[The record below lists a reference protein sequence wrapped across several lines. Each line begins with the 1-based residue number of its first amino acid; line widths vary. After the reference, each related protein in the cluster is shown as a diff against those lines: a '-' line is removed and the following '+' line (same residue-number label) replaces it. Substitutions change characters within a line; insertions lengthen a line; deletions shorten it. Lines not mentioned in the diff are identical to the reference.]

1 MTVEPYLGC
10 PFAGSRFDYIN
21 RRGEEIMS
29 KKHSKMSLPVQMVIG
44 LVLGVIVGSMTS
56 AEFTAAYLRPFGQL
70 FITLIRM
77 VVVPLVLATIIAGA
91 AGIHDLSKLGRVATK
106 TLVYYFLT
114 TGVAVAIGLFLANI
128 MQPGIGL
135 DLSTKG
141 LEAKQ
146 ITPPSLIQTLL
157 NIVPMNPIDAL
168 AKGNMLQVIFFAVI
182 FGFAL
187 SSLGETGKP
196 LLRIFELIGD
206 VMIRMTNMVMMYAP
220 IGVFG
225 LMAYT
230 VSMHGLSVLLPL
242 IKLVLVMYLAC
253 ILQILIVYLPC
264 VKVTGLTPSRFLKGL
279 ASPMMIAFTTC
290 SSAAALSTTLLSVQ
304 KLGASRSVSSFSIPL
319 GNTIN
324 MDGAAIY
331 MGIAAI
337 FAAEVYGIPMPLDRQ
352 LTVILLAVLAS
363 IGSMG
368 VPGAALIMITMVFTQ
383 VGIPLEAIAL
393 VAGVDRIMDM
403 ARTTINVLG
412 DATGALFVSKL
423 ESDFDP
429 ERGERLAAAE

>member
-1 MTVEPYLGC
+1 
-10 PFAGSRFDYIN
+10 
-21 RRGEEIMS
+21 MS

-44 LVLGVIVGSMTS
+44 LILGVIVGSMTS

-114 TGVAVAIGLFLANI
+114 TGVAVGIGLLLANI

-135 DLSTKG
+135 DLSTEG
-141 LEAKQ
+141 LKAKQ

-157 NIVPMNPIDAL
+157 DIVPMNPIDAL

-206 VMIRMTNMVMMYAP
+206 VMIYAP

-225 LMAYT
+225 LISYT
-230 VSMHGLSVLLPL
+230 VSQHGLKVLLPL
-242 IKLVLVMYLAC
+242 GKLILVSAIASVLHV
-253 ILQILIVYLPC
+253 LICYSPLVKYVVRIPLP
-264 VKVTGLTPSRFLKGL
+264 TFFRGIFEPWL
-279 ASPMMIAFTTC
+279 IAFTTC
-290 SSAAALSTTLLSVQ
+290 SSAAALPTNLQSVRR
-304 KLGASRSVSSFSIPL
+304 LGASKGVASFSIPL

-324 MDGAAIY
+324 MDGTAIY
-331 MGIAAI
+331 MGVAAV
-337 FAAEVYGIPMPLDRQ
+337 FAAEVYGIPLTLSDQ
-352 LTVILLAVLAS
+352 LTVMLMGLLAS
-363 IGSMG
+363 IGTAG
-368 VPGAALIMITMVFTQ
+368 VPGAGLIMVSLVFTQ
-383 VGIPLEAIAL
+383 IRIPLEALALIA
-393 VAGVDRIMDM
+393 GIDRVLDM
-403 ARTTINVLG
+403 IRTSINVLG
-412 DATGALFVSKL
+412 DATGALLVSKL
-423 ESDFDP
+423 EGDLGKEPFEENEDASELNTGTETF
-429 ERGERLAAAE
+429 E

>member
-1 MTVEPYLGC
+1 
-10 PFAGSRFDYIN
+10 
-21 RRGEEIMS
+21 MS

-157 NIVPMNPIDAL
+157 NIVPMNPHTMPL
-168 AKGNMLQVIFFAVI
+168 PKGNMLQVIFFAVI

-187 SSLGETGKP
+187 TS
-196 LLRIFELIGD
+196 
-206 VMIRMTNMVMMYAP
+206 
-220 IGVFG
+220 
-225 LMAYT
+225 
-230 VSMHGLSVLLPL
+230 
-242 IKLVLVMYLAC
+242 
-253 ILQILIVYLPC
+253 
-264 VKVTGLTPSRFLKGL
+264 
-279 ASPMMIAFTTC
+279 
-290 SSAAALSTTLLSVQ
+290 
-304 KLGASRSVSSFSIPL
+304 PL
-319 GNTIN
+319 GQT
-324 MDGAAIY
+324 GQTAA
-331 MGIAAI
+331 
-337 FAAEVYGIPMPLDRQ
+337 
-352 LTVILLAVLAS
+352 
-363 IGSMG
+363 
-368 VPGAALIMITMVFTQ
+368 
-383 VGIPLEAIAL
+383 
-393 VAGVDRIMDM
+393 
-403 ARTTINVLG
+403 
-412 DATGALFVSKL
+412 
-423 ESDFDP
+423 SDF
-429 ERGERLAAAE
+429 

>member
-1 MTVEPYLGC
+1 MK
-10 PFAGSRFDYIN
+10 GSR
-21 RRGEEIMS
+21 
-29 KKHSKMSLPVQMVIG
+29 MSLPTQMAIG
-44 LVLGVIVGSMTS
+44 MVLGI
-56 AEFTAAYLRPFGQL
+56 AAGALTPAMGLDPSWYKPVGQL
-70 FITLIRM
+70 FINLVRM
-77 VVVPLVLATIIAGA
+77 VVVPLVLTTLVAGA
-91 AGIHDLSKLGRVATK
+91 ASVGDVSKLGRVAGK
-106 TLVYYFLT
+106 TLAYYLVT
-114 TGVAVAIGLFLANI
+114 TAVAVVIGLSV
-128 MQPGIGL
+128 IG
-135 DLSTKG
+135 DKG
-141 LEAKQ
+141 KQ
-146 ITPPSLIQTLL
+146 VLH
-157 NIVPMNPIDAL
+157 
-168 AKGNMLQVIFFAVI
+168 FFDGA
-182 FGFAL
+182 A
-187 SSLGETGKP
+187 
-196 LLRIFELIGD
+196 D
-206 VMIRMTNMVMMYAP
+206 VMIKVTGFVMLYAP

-264 VKVTGLTPSRFLKGL
+264 VKVTGLPFRQYFKGL

-304 KLGASRSVSSFSIPL
+304 KLGASRSVSTFSIPL

-352 LTVILLAVLAS
+352 LTVLLLAVLAS

>member
-1 MTVEPYLGC
+1 
-10 PFAGSRFDYIN
+10 
-21 RRGEEIMS
+21 MS

-225 LMAYT
+225 LK
-230 VSMHGLSVLLPL
+230 VLLPL
-242 IKLVLVMYLAC
+242 GKLILVSAIASVLHVIICYSPLVKYVVR
-253 ILQILIVYLPC
+253 IPLPTFFRG
-264 VKVTGLTPSRFLKGL
+264 VFEPWL
-279 ASPMMIAFTTC
+279 IAFTTC
-290 SSAAALSTTLLSVQ
+290 SSAAALPTNLQSVRR
-304 KLGASRSVSSFSIPL
+304 LGASKGVASFSIPL

-324 MDGAAIY
+324 MDGTAIY
-331 MGIAAI
+331 MGVAAV
-337 FAAEVYGIPMPLDRQ
+337 FAAEVYGIPLTLSDQ
-352 LTVILLAVLAS
+352 LTVMLMGLLAS
-363 IGSMG
+363 IGTAG
-368 VPGAALIMITMVFTQ
+368 VPGAGLIMVSLVFTQ
-383 VGIPLEAIAL
+383 ISIPLEALALIA
-393 VAGVDRIMDM
+393 GIDRVLDM
-403 ARTTINVLG
+403 IRTSINVLG
-412 DATGALFVSKL
+412 DATGALLVSKL
-423 ESDFDP
+423 EGDLNTEPF
-429 ERGERLAAAE
+429 AENEDVSELNTGTETFE

>member
-1 MTVEPYLGC
+1 
-10 PFAGSRFDYIN
+10 
-21 RRGEEIMS
+21 MS

-324 MDGAAIY
+324 MDGTAIY
-331 MGIAAI
+331 MGVAAV
-337 FAAEVYGIPMPLDRQ
+337 FAAEVYGIPLTLSDQ
-352 LTVILLAVLAS
+352 LTVMLMGLLAS
-363 IGSMG
+363 IGTAG
-368 VPGAALIMITMVFTQ
+368 VPGAGLIMVSLVFTQ
-383 VGIPLEAIAL
+383 ISIPLEALALIA
-393 VAGVDRIMDM
+393 GIDRVLDM
-403 ARTTINVLG
+403 IRTSINVLG
-412 DATGALFVSKL
+412 DATGALLVSKL
-423 ESDFDP
+423 EGDLNTEPF
-429 ERGERLAAAE
+429 AENEDVSELNTGTETFE

>member
-1 MTVEPYLGC
+1 
-10 PFAGSRFDYIN
+10 
-21 RRGEEIMS
+21 MS

-225 LMAYT
+225 LISYT
-230 VSMHGLSVLLPL
+230 VSQHGLKVLLPL
-242 IKLVLVMYLAC
+242 GKLILVSAIASVLHVIICYSPLVKYVVR
-253 ILQILIVYLPC
+253 IPLPTFFRG
-264 VKVTGLTPSRFLKGL
+264 VFEPWL
-279 ASPMMIAFTTC
+279 IAFTTC
-290 SSAAALSTTLLSVQ
+290 SSAAALPTNLQSVRR
-304 KLGASRSVSSFSIPL
+304 LGASKGVASFSIPL

-324 MDGAAIY
+324 MDGTAIY
-331 MGIAAI
+331 MGVAAV
-337 FAAEVYGIPMPLDRQ
+337 FAAEVYGIPLTLSDQ
-352 LTVILLAVLAS
+352 LTVMLMGLLAS
-363 IGSMG
+363 TDSRRPRGC
-368 VPGAALIMITMVFTQ
+368 LIMVSLVFTQ
-383 VGIPLEAIAL
+383 ISIPLEALALIA
-393 VAGVDRIMDM
+393 GIDRVLDM
-403 ARTTINVLG
+403 IRTSINVLG
-412 DATGALFVSKL
+412 DATGALLVSKL
-423 ESDFDP
+423 EGDLNTEPF
-429 ERGERLAAAE
+429 AENEDVSELNTGTETFE

>member
-1 MTVEPYLGC
+1 
-10 PFAGSRFDYIN
+10 
-21 RRGEEIMS
+21 MS

-114 TGVAVAIGLFLANI
+114 TGVAI

-225 LMAYT
+225 LISYT
-230 VSMHGLSVLLPL
+230 VSQHGLKVLLPL
-242 IKLVLVMYLAC
+242 GKLILVSAIASVLHVIICYSPLVKYVVR
-253 ILQILIVYLPC
+253 IPLPTFFRG
-264 VKVTGLTPSRFLKGL
+264 VFEPWL
-279 ASPMMIAFTTC
+279 IAFTTC
-290 SSAAALSTTLLSVQ
+290 SSAAALPTNLQSVRR
-304 KLGASRSVSSFSIPL
+304 LGASKGVASFSIPL

-324 MDGAAIY
+324 MDGTAIY
-331 MGIAAI
+331 MGVAAV
-337 FAAEVYGIPMPLDRQ
+337 FAAEVYGIPLTLSDQ
-352 LTVILLAVLAS
+352 LTVMLMGLLAS
-363 IGSMG
+363 IGTAG
-368 VPGAALIMITMVFTQ
+368 VPGAGLIMVSLVFTQ
-383 VGIPLEAIAL
+383 ISIPLEALALIA
-393 VAGVDRIMDM
+393 GIDRVLDM
-403 ARTTINVLG
+403 IRTSINVLG
-412 DATGALFVSKL
+412 DATGALLVSKL
-423 ESDFDP
+423 EGDLNTEPF
-429 ERGERLAAAE
+429 AENEDVSELNTGTETFE

>member
-1 MTVEPYLGC
+1 
-10 PFAGSRFDYIN
+10 
-21 RRGEEIMS
+21 MS

-206 VMIRMTNMVMMYAP
+206 VMIRMTNMVM
-220 IGVFG
+220 
-225 LMAYT
+225 
-230 VSMHGLSVLLPL
+230 
-242 IKLVLVMYLAC
+242 
-253 ILQILIVYLPC
+253 
-264 VKVTGLTPSRFLKGL
+264 TPPSG
-279 ASPMMIAFTTC
+279 
-290 SSAAALSTTLLSVQ
+290 
-304 KLGASRSVSSFSIPL
+304 G
-319 GNTIN
+319 
-324 MDGAAIY
+324 
-331 MGIAAI
+331 
-337 FAAEVYGIPMPLDRQ
+337 RQ
-352 LTVILLAVLAS
+352 FI
-363 IGSMG
+363 
-368 VPGAALIMITMVFTQ
+368 
-383 VGIPLEAIAL
+383 
-393 VAGVDRIMDM
+393 
-403 ARTTINVLG
+403 
-412 DATGALFVSKL
+412 
-423 ESDFDP
+423 
-429 ERGERLAAAE
+429 

>member
-1 MTVEPYLGC
+1 
-10 PFAGSRFDYIN
+10 
-21 RRGEEIMS
+21 MS

-225 LMAYT
+225 LISYT
-230 VSMHGLSVLLPL
+230 VSQHGLKVLLPL
-242 IKLVLVMYLAC
+242 GKLILVSAIASVLHVIICYSPLVKYVVR
-253 ILQILIVYLPC
+253 IPLPTFFRG
-264 VKVTGLTPSRFLKGL
+264 VFEPWL
-279 ASPMMIAFTTC
+279 IAFTTC
-290 SSAAALSTTLLSVQ
+290 SSAAALPTNLQSVRR
-304 KLGASRSVSSFSIPL
+304 LGASKGVASFSIPL
-319 GNTIN
+319 GNTHQYGRHCHLYGRRGCFRRRSVWHPA
-324 MDGAAIY
+324 DLERPAYRHAHGASR
-331 MGIAAI
+331 
-337 FAAEVYGIPMPLDRQ
+337 LDRHRRRPRGWPYHGQ
-352 LTVILLAVLAS
+352 PRLHPDQHPA
-363 IGSMG
+363 GS
-368 VPGAALIMITMVFTQ
+368 
-383 VGIPLEAIAL
+383 VGP
-393 VAGVDRIMDM
+393 DRWHRPC
-403 ARTTINVLG
+403 ARY
-412 DATGALFVSKL
+412 
-423 ESDFDP
+423 DP
-429 ERGERLAAAE
+429 HLHQRPRRCHGCPARFQA

>member
-1 MTVEPYLGC
+1 
-10 PFAGSRFDYIN
+10 
-21 RRGEEIMS
+21 
-29 KKHSKMSLPVQMVIG
+29 
-44 LVLGVIVGSMTS
+44 
-56 AEFTAAYLRPFGQL
+56 
-70 FITLIRM
+70 
-77 VVVPLVLATIIAGA
+77 
-91 AGIHDLSKLGRVATK
+91 
-106 TLVYYFLT
+106 
-114 TGVAVAIGLFLANI
+114 
-128 MQPGIGL
+128 
-135 DLSTKG
+135 
-141 LEAKQ
+141 
-146 ITPPSLIQTLL
+146 
-157 NIVPMNPIDAL
+157 
-168 AKGNMLQVIFFAVI
+168 
-182 FGFAL
+182 
-187 SSLGETGKP
+187 
-196 LLRIFELIGD
+196 
-206 VMIRMTNMVMMYAP
+206 
-220 IGVFG
+220 
-225 LMAYT
+225 MAYT

-331 MGIAAI
+331 MGIA
-337 FAAEVYGIPMPLDRQ
+337 
-352 LTVILLAVLAS
+352 S

-393 VAGVDRIMDM
+393 VVGVDRIMDM

>member
-1 MTVEPYLGC
+1 
-10 PFAGSRFDYIN
+10 
-21 RRGEEIMS
+21 MS

-230 VSMHGLSVLLPL
+230 VSMHGLGVLLPL

-264 VKVTGLTPSRFLKGL
+264 VKVTGLPFRQYFKGL

-304 KLGASRSVSSFSIPL
+304 KLGASRSVSTFSIPL

-352 LTVILLAVLAS
+352 LTVLLLAVLAS